1 MSPRSPIALLTLIV
15 SPALWAETP
24 AAAEP
29 RERIALADGWRFLH
43 EDTRM
48 ADTGLP
54 PFYAQVKNWV
64 LPARNDFVATTA
76 ALARPAE
83 PAPATPTFA
92 QPECDDRTWQAV
104 TVPHDWA
111 ITGPFRQEL
120 SGETGK
126 LPWSGVGWYRR
137 TVTLPAPVAGERWLL
152 QVDGAMSYSTV
163 WLNGQLVGGWPYGY
177 ATYQLDLTPYARV
190 GANTLAF
197 RLESPPKSS
206 RWYPGAGLYR
216 HVWLLRTPSLGVA
229 QWGTHVTTTA
239 LTETEATLRVEATLA
254 NSTAQEATLR
264 LRTVVRDGQREVAAS
279 ASMDVP
285 VKAGGQVL
293 TRTPVTLPH
302 PIAWQP
308 GRAHLY
314 TAVTTVEQGG
324 RVVDR
329 YETPFGVRTLSF
341 TGDGFKL
348 NGQRVM
354 LQGVCNHHDLG
365 ALGAAFNVRAAE
377 RQLQIMQ
384 EMGVNALRTSHN
396 PPAPELLDLCDRMGI
411 LVMDESFDTW
421 KKGKKSQDYSMLWDD
436 WSEADLRAL
445 VRRDR
450 NHPSV
455 IMWSVGN
462 EVGDQETP
470 EGPAIAARLREIVRL
485 EDTTRPVTAGMDRVI
500 SAYNGV
506 AANLDLMGFNYKPFE
521 FDRYHRENPARPLFG
536 SETASTVSSRGVY
549 FFPVAE
555 RIEAGRSDYQ
565 VSSHDLNN
573 CNWSNLPDFDFAAE
587 DRNPFVFG
595 QFVWTGF
602 DYLGEPGPHDRD
614 LKTLPPFTDPVLRA
628 EAERQLQEEK
638 RVAVPSRS
646 SYFGIVDLAGFKKD
660 RFFLYQSRWRPD
672 YPMAHLLP
680 HWNWPERV
688 GQVTP
693 VFLYTTGDEAELF
706 LNGRSLGRRTKA
718 KIAPLPVNLAAGKP
732 ATASA
737 EAEAAVRAT
746 DGRTETSWK
755 SAVVGTPTWWQ
766 VDLGA
771 PTALQA
777 LRVDFGR
784 SAKSYAYRIVASDDA
799 RTWTPVASTS
809 GEEGDMT
816 WVDYAVSLKTRYLR
830 VEFGA
835 DNRTA
840 PELKEF
846 AAYATPLPVDLDVYR
861 LRWNDVVYQP
871 GELKA
876 VVYRQGQPWAEDVVR
891 TTGAA
896 SQLTLTA
903 DRPEFRADG
912 KDLCFV
918 TITVADAEGRLV
930 PRTSPRLHV
939 EVSGAGELVA
949 DRPEF
954 RADGQDLGLVTI
966 TVADAAGR
974 FDPRTAPRL
983 PVKVTGTG
991 ELVALDNGDATS
1003 HEAFQGP
1010 DHNAWNGLCLAIIRA
1025 RAGKTGPITV
1035 TVTAEGLA
1043 PATLTLTPQP

>member
-1 MSPRSPIALLTLIV
+1 MRFHKISLVLLTLLLNL
-15 SPALWAETP
+15 PARAGSTP
-24 AAAEP
+24 AIEIQKNLTVEMAASVQQKHGKATTDKNYGNTDLTIAGTRYE
-29 RERIALADGWRFLH
+29 RERIELADGWRFLH
-43 EDTRM
+43 EDIPM

-54 PFYAQVKNWV
+54 PFYAQVKDWV
-64 LPARNDFVATTA
+64 LPARNAFVSTDA
-76 ALARPAE
+76 ALARPVA
-83 PAPATPTFA
+83 PAPATPA
-92 QPECDDRTWQAV
+92 YARAECDDRAWQAV

-111 ITGPFRQEL
+111 ITGPFRQDL
-120 SGETGK
+120 PGETGK
-126 LPWSGVGWYRR
+126 LPWHGVGWYRR
-137 TVTLPAPVAGERWLL
+137 TVTLPAPVESERWLL
-152 QVDGAMSYSTV
+152 QVDGAMSFSTV

-177 ATYQLDLTPYARV
+177 STYQLDLTPYARA
-190 GANTLAF
+190 GSNTLAF
-197 RLESPPKSS
+197 RLESPPNSS

-216 HVWLLRTPSLGVA
+216 NVWLLRTPALGVA

-239 LTETEATLRVEATLA
+239 LTDTEATLRVEATVA
-254 NSTAQEATLR
+254 NTTAQDASVR
-264 LRTVVRDGQREVAAS
+264 VRTVIRDGQREVAAS
-279 ASMDVP
+279 AALDVP
-285 VKAGGQVL
+285 VTAGGQSL
-293 TRTPVTLPH
+293 TRTPVTLPN

-324 RVVDR
+324 REVDR

-348 NGQRVM
+348 NGQRVI

-377 RQLQIMQ
+377 RQLEILQ

-411 LVMDESFDTW
+411 LVMDESFDCW
-421 KKGKKSQDYSMLWDD
+421 KKGKKSQDYSLLWDD

-462 EVGDQETP
+462 EVPDQGTP
-470 EGPAIAARLREIVRL
+470 EGPAIAARLRDLVRL

-500 SAYNGV
+500 SAYNGM
-506 AANLDLMGFNYKPFE
+506 AANLGLMGFNYKPFE
-521 FDRYHRENPARPLFG
+521 YARHHLENPDLPVYG

-555 RIEAGRSDYQ
+555 RILAARSDYQ
-565 VSSHDLNN
+565 VSSYDLHVT
-573 CNWSNLPDFDFAAE
+573 NWSNLPDHDFAAE

-602 DYLGEPGPHDRD
+602 DYLGEPSPHDHRY
-614 LKTLPPFTDPVLRA
+614 LRILPRFTDPVLRA
-628 EAERQLQEEK
+628 EAERQLKEKK

-672 YPMAHLLP
+672 YAMAHLLP

-688 GQVTP
+688 GEVTP

-718 KIAPLPVNLAAGKP
+718 KLAPLPVNLAVGKP
-732 ATASA
+732 TTASV
-737 EAEAAVRAT
+737 EVESAALVT
-746 DGRTETSWK
+746 DGRTETTWK
-755 SAVVGTPTWWQ
+755 STAVRTPAWWQ

-771 PTALQA
+771 VTELQA

-784 SAKSYAYRIVASDDA
+784 TASSYSYRIVSSADA
-799 RTWTPVASTS
+799 QTWTPVAISN

-816 WVDYAVSLKTRYLR
+816 WVDYAVSLKARYLR
-830 VEFGA
+830 VEFTA
-835 DNRTA
+835 DNLTA
-840 PELKEF
+840 PELKELAAF
-846 AAYATPLPVDLDVYR
+846 AIPLPVDIDVYR

-876 VVYRQGQPWAEDVVR
+876 VVYRQGKPWAEAVMR
-891 TTGAA
+891 TAGAA
-896 SQLTLTA
+896 SQLTLAA
-903 DRPEFRADG
+903 DRPDFRADG
-912 KDLCFV
+912 KDLCYV

-930 PRTSPRLHV
+930 PRTSHRLHV

-949 DRPEF
+949 M
-954 RADGQDLGLVTI
+954 
-966 TVADAAGR
+966 
-974 FDPRTAPRL
+974 
-983 PVKVTGTG
+983 
-991 ELVALDNGDATS
+991 DNGDATS
-1003 HEAFQGP
+1003 HESFQGP
-1010 DHNAWNGLCLAIIRA
+1010 DHQAWNGLCLAIIRG
-1025 RAGKTGPITV
+1025 RSGQTGPITIAV
-1035 TVTAEGLA
+1035 TSPGLA
-1043 PATLTLTPQP
+1043 PATLTLTPNL